1 VPTFLTFQATLDLSM
16 LTQSRE
22 HLRRNGMTYADHMRF
37 AAFHGAACI
46 WSGILLLIHA
56 VIPGWLGGAGSR
68 LVRRMKESFDRHGLE
83 IADAND

>member
-1 VPTFLTFQATLDLSM
+1 M

-22 HLRRNGMTYADHMRF
+22 HLKRNGMTYASHMRF

-56 VIPGWLGGAGSR
+56 VVPAWCQTAGSR
-68 LVRRMKESFDRHGLE
+68 LVRRLSQSFGHDGSELQDQE
-83 IADAND
+83 AGSIW